1 MNTEEV
7 VPVNIDLTTE
17 FTITEKLVPDF
28 MMATKISEWLH
39 NNISNLTDDK
49 DKKIFNKVSYGFDSE
64 KLKTFGKKPTADIY
78 IDHVEYNRDF
88 DYMRP
93 VSVHTI
99 VVFYMKGA
107 NDVAYRKTAELHD
120 YLMQEFIS
128 NDDWR
133 LLDGIVRDTMISNS
147 QLMSQPASKRWG
159 VMGVFELTHHLY

>member
-1 MNTEEV
+1 MTDEVNVNVNLTE
-7 VPVNIDLTTE
+7 E
-17 FTITEKLVPDF
+17 FTISEKLTPDF
-28 MMATKISEWLH
+28 RMATRISEWLH
-39 NNISNLTDDK
+39 NNISNLTDDNNY
-49 DKKIFNKVSYGFDSE
+49 KIFNKVSYGFDSE

-107 NDVAYRKTAELHD
+107 NDVAYKKTEELHD

-133 LLDGIVRDTMISNS
+133 ILNGLVRDTLITNS
-147 QLMSQPASKRWG
+147 QLMSQPGNKKWG
-159 VMGVFELTHHLY
+159 AMGVFELNHKLF